1 MLGERLQYVLLPGER
16 LQDEAAEDPLTAA
29 LGNRMADCEL
39 YWRAKLQRPL
49 QEVFATCLSHA
60 ALQVILPAR
69 SHCDSSAT
77 FKTWR
82 QARLHAG
89 SDVWTSYQGTCGPWA
104 DVSGEAQQG
113 CQGRSTDRAGSLLQ
127 RLAPLAA
134 LGSPQH
140 VTMCM

>member
-69 SHCDSSAT
+69 S
-77 FKTWR
+77 
-82 QARLHAG
+82 RLVILWQR
-89 SDVWTSYQGTCGPWA
+89 SKSYLETSPTAC
-104 DVSGEAQQG
+104 
-113 CQGRSTDRAGSLLQ
+113 
-127 RLAPLAA
+127 RL
-134 LGSPQH
+134 
-140 VTMCM
+140 